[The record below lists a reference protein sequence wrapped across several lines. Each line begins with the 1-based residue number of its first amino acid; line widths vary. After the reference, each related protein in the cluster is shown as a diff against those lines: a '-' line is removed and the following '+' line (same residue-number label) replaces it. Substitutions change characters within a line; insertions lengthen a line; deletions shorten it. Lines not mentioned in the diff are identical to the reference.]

1 MYLTFSEYEEYGG
14 ALDQTAFENL
24 EFKARKRIDY
34 LTANRVRDHM
44 EEISEAVKRCVFS
57 IVEIENAIGI
67 EAQATHPSV
76 TSYSTDGY
84 SETYGNS
91 IRAEDAGKRMND
103 IIRSSLYGELD
114 DNGVPLLYTG
124 VRG

>member
-14 ALDQTAFENL
+14 ALDQTAFEVL